1 MRIHPRVAAL
11 LAALLAVGLAACTPG
26 SGPAS
31 SAATPPAS
39 AASTAVS
46 TPSVDPQQTESAL
59 PTTPAP
65 GYPFALAGLPRI
77 DGSTANIPLI
87 SLAIQRLTGV
97 PAAIA
102 DNAVKTTGTPQAYQN
117 LVSESTDLL
126 IVYEADT
133 ETKKLIAESGTKL
146 EYHPIGRDALVFFTN
161 SSNPVKSLT
170 TAQYKAIY
178 TGKLT
183 NWKQVGGKDAK
194 IIGYQRPE
202 ASGSQALFRKYVV
215 GNATLAKAPA
225 DRISGEMGEII
236 DGVASYANAGNALG
250 YSVYYY
256 LANMYAVDGIKMLAV
271 GGVQPAKETL
281 ADGSYPYTND
291 FFAVIRA
298 DAPADGPARK
308 VLAWL
313 LSEDGRTAVADAG
326 YVPAAK

>member
-1 MRIHPRVAAL
+1 MRIRSLAAAL
-11 LAALLAVGLAACTPG
+11 MAAPLALSLAACTPG
-26 SGPAS
+26 SGAS
-31 SAATPPAS
+31 SGATTPTNPATS
-39 AASTAVS
+39 AVT
-46 TPSVDPQQTESAL
+46 TPSADPDQTASPL
-59 PTTPAP
+59 PTTPAA

-87 SLAIQRLTGV
+87 SLVIQRLTGV
-97 PAAIA
+97 PAAVA

-117 LVSESTDLL
+117 LVAGETDLL
-126 IVYEADT
+126 LVYEADSD
-133 ETKKLIAESGTKL
+133 TKKLIDESGTKL

-170 TAQYKAIY
+170 TAQYKDIY

-183 NWKQVGGKDAK
+183 NWKQVGGKDAT

-215 GNATLAKAPA
+215 GNAKLAKAPA

-236 DGVASYANAGNALG
+236 DGVASYANSGNALG

-271 GGVQPAKETL
+271 GGVQPSKESL

-291 FFAVIRA
+291 FFAVIRV
-298 DAPADGPARK
+298 DEPADSPART

-313 LSEDGRTAVADAG
+313 LTADGSTAVADAG
-326 YVPAAK
+326 YVPAK

>member
-1 MRIHPRVAAL
+1 MRIRSLAAAL
-11 LAALLAVGLAACTPG
+11 MAAPLALSLAACTPG
-26 SGPAS
+26 SGAS
-31 SAATPPAS
+31 SGATTPTNPATS
-39 AASTAVS
+39 AVT
-46 TPSVDPQQTESAL
+46 TPSADPDQTASPL
-59 PTTPAP
+59 PTTPAA

-87 SLAIQRLTGV
+87 SLVIQRLTGV
-97 PAAIA
+97 PAAVA

-117 LVSESTDLL
+117 LVSGETDLL
-126 IVYEADT
+126 LVYEADSD
-133 ETKKLIAESGTKL
+133 TKKLIAESGTKL

-170 TAQYKAIY
+170 TDQYKDIY

-183 NWKQVGGKDAK
+183 NWKQVGGKDAT

-215 GNATLAKAPA
+215 GNAKLAKAPA

-236 DGVASYANAGNALG
+236 DGVASYANSGNALG

-271 GGVQPAKETL
+271 GGVQPSKESL

-291 FFAVIRA
+291 FFAVIRV
-298 DAPADGPARK
+298 DEPADSPART

-313 LSEDGRTAVADAG
+313 LTADGSTAVADAG
-326 YVPAAK
+326 YVPAK

>member
-1 MRIHPRVAAL
+1 MRIRSLAAALIAAL
-11 LAALLAVGLAACTPG
+11 LALSLAACTPG
-26 SGPAS
+26 SGATS
-31 SAATPPAS
+31 SGVTPPTNPATS
-39 AASTAVS
+39 AVT
-46 TPSVDPQQTESAL
+46 TPSDDPEQTSSPL
-59 PTTPAP
+59 PTTPAA

-87 SLAIQRLTGV
+87 SLVIQRLTGV
-97 PAAIA
+97 PAAVA

-117 LVSESTDLL
+117 LVSGETDLL
-126 IVYEADT
+126 LVYEADSD
-133 ETKKLIAESGTKL
+133 TKRLITESGTKL

-170 TAQYKAIY
+170 TAQYKDIY

-183 NWKQVGGKDAK
+183 NWKQVGGKDAT

-215 GNATLAKAPA
+215 GNAKLAKAPA

-236 DGVASYANAGNALG
+236 DGVASYANSGNALG

-256 LANMYAVDGIKMLAV
+256 LANMYAVDGITMLGV
-271 GGVQPAKETL
+271 GGVQPSKQTL

-298 DAPADGPARK
+298 DEPAGSPART

-313 LSEDGRTAVADAG
+313 LSADGSKAVADAG
-326 YVPAAK
+326 YVPAK